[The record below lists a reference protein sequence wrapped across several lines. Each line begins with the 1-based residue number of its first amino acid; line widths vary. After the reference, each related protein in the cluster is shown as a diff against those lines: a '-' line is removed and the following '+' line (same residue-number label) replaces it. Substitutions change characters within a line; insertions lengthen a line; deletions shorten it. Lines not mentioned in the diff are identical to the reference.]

1 MTLEQ
6 AQIFDD
12 ILKKFPPDNA
22 TTVIKTASKSELYT
36 ICAYLEVLQNAG
48 YIKILGG
55 MGNEKAIMLLA
66 QGRAFILSG
75 GYTAIVKKE
84 LKKVEDEQAML
95 AYLQAVSQSTNQQ
108 PAEKHRSY
116 KWIWIT
122 LIIVSAVYFYFT
134 KDSNRELW
142 DSVNTYISI
151 IGGTAGLIGLVKR

>member
-1 MTLEQ
+1 M
-6 AQIFDD
+6 
-12 ILKKFPPDNA
+12 
-22 TTVIKTASKSELYT
+22 
-36 ICAYLEVLQNAG
+36 
-48 YIKILGG
+48 
-55 MGNEKAIMLLA
+55 
-66 QGRAFILSG
+66 
-75 GYTAIVKKE
+75 KKE

>member
-36 ICAYLEVLQNAG
+36 ICAYLEVLQNEG

-95 AYLQAVSQSTNQQ
+95 AYLQAVSQSTNGTI
-108 PAEKHRSY
+108 K
-116 KWIWIT
+116 
-122 LIIVSAVYFYFT
+122 YF
-134 KDSNRELW
+134 
-142 DSVNTYISI
+142 V
-151 IGGTAGLIGLVKR
+151 

>member
-36 ICAYLEVLQNAG
+36 ICAYLEVLQNEG

-95 AYLQAVSQSTNQQ
+95 AYLQA
-108 PAEKHRSY
+108 A
-116 KWIWIT
+116 
-122 LIIVSAVYFYFT
+122 L
-134 KDSNRELW
+134 
-142 DSVNTYISI
+142 
-151 IGGTAGLIGLVKR
+151 